1 MLSSNQGSVFAV
13 ALLPSQLSPETS
25 ADFHDDRF

>member
-1 MLSSNQGSVFAV
+1 MLYSSDSSQFAA
-13 ALLPSQLSPETS
+13 ALRPSWQPKTS